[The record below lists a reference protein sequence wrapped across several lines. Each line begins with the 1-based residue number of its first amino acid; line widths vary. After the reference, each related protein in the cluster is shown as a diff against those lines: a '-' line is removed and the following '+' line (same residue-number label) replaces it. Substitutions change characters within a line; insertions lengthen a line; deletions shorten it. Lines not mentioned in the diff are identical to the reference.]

1 MLRVRC
7 SDQPTSSAACS
18 MLHNDHALT
27 TQKVHPTAGNYADRD
42 GHKYI
47 QSDNTPSNTISD
59 LENAAGMSSAWLT
72 CLFLPA
78 MPPTTVKGK
87 VIRAHSTKMT
97 QMVPKGSAAVE
108 WYAMATVLRKEKV
121 MSMGPQNKATVSST
135 LRTCNTFPALSSPQ
149 NDQS

>member
-1 MLRVRC
+1 M
-7 SDQPTSSAACS
+7 A
-18 MLHNDHALT
+18 
-27 TQKVHPTAGNYADRD
+27 
-42 GHKYI
+42 
-47 QSDNTPSNTISD
+47 
-59 LENAAGMSSAWLT
+59 LT

-121 MSMGPQNKATVSST
+121 MSIGPQNKATVSST
-135 LRTCNTFPALSSPQ
+135 LRTCTIPALTSAQ
-149 NDQS
+149 IIRAECNQSGRHTES